1 MICQIS
7 KISSLPLCP
16 PIVYSLFP
24 RNDPRSVSRISLFQS
39 LLSDRAK
46 LSESVVPLSAIYF
59 SRRKPAVRACWLRVN
74 QVSHRF
80 GLNKLS
86 RGKWGNRESR
96 CINTWES
103 NTENNRA
110 MTLAWKI
117 NWIHLG
123 RNLSLSLFFDEWK
136 TNERGGEEREFMRE
150 FLKKI
155 REEEWIF
162 KIRREKERERGI
174 FGQKIVLEESSLSL
188 SLSFDKW
195 NEREEEYTRV
205 GREF

>member
-24 RNDPRSVSRISLFQS
+24 RIDPRSVSRISLFQS
-39 LLSDRAK
+39 LLSDRVK
-46 LSESVVPLSAIYF
+46 LSDSVVPLFAIYF

-86 RGKWGNRESR
+86 RGKWGNRVASTPE
-96 CINTWES
+96 
-103 NTENNRA
+103 RA
-110 MTLAWKI
+110 TPRIIGRWLW
-117 NWIHLG
+117 LG
-123 RNLSLSLFFDEWK
+123 KLIGYISDETSLSFSFLMNEKRTKENVCNIWMYKNWK
-136 TNERGGEEREFMRE
+136 RIREGKWIFEEDSWGRVNFWNSKRERER
-150 FLKKI
+150 K
-155 REEEWIF
+155 
-162 KIRREKERERGI
+162 ERGI

-188 SLSFDKW
+188 SLFW
-195 NEREEEYTRV
+195 
-205 GREF
+205 

>member
-16 PIVYSLFP
+16 PIVYSLFSS
-24 RNDPRSVSRISLFQS
+24 SVSRISLFQS

-46 LSESVVPLSAIYF
+46 LSDSVVPLSAIYF

-86 RGKWGNRESR
+86 RGKWGNRVASTPE
-96 CINTWES
+96 
-103 NTENNRA
+103 RA
-110 MTLAWKI
+110 TPRIIGQWLW
-117 NWIHLG
+117 LG
-123 RNLSLSLFFDEWK
+123 KLIGYISDETSLSLFWWMK
-136 TNERGGEEREFMRE
+136 NERKRMYKNWKRIREGKWIFEEDSWARVNFWNSKRERER
-150 FLKKI
+150 K
-155 REEEWIF
+155 
-162 KIRREKERERGI
+162 ERGI

-188 SLSFDKW
+188 SLFW
-195 NEREEEYTRV
+195 
-205 GREF
+205 

>member
-24 RNDPRSVSRISLFQS
+24 RIDPRSVSRISLFQS

-46 LSESVVPLSAIYF
+46 LSDSVVPLFAIYF

-86 RGKWGNRESR
+86 RGKWGNRVASTPE
-96 CINTWES
+96 
-103 NTENNRA
+103 RA
-110 MTLAWKI
+110 TPRIIGRWLW
-117 NWIHLG
+117 LG
-123 RNLSLSLFFDEWK
+123 KLIGYISDETSLSLFWWMK
-136 TNERGGEEREFMRE
+136 NERKRMYKNWKRIREGKWIFEEDSWGRVNFWNSKRERER
-150 FLKKI
+150 K
-155 REEEWIF
+155 
-162 KIRREKERERGI
+162 ERGI

-188 SLSFDKW
+188 SLFW
-195 NEREEEYTRV
+195 
-205 GREF
+205 